1 MIFFGK
7 TTLMN
12 RSFPVNA
19 KDNGNAADTESSF
32 FSDELDNSFTI
43 LRLYGMVFQLFI
55 MKTTMYI

>member
-1 MIFFGK
+1 MIISGR
-7 TTLMN
+7 TTLTS

-19 KDNGNAADTESSF
+19 KGNGNAADTESSF
-32 FSDELDNSFTI
+32 FSDDLGNSFNI